1 MGIDRRTFVAGAGMA
16 DAGLLAGCSDGSR
29 KEARA
34 VSDPTTTTAGTA
46 PTTTTP
52 RSDPSTTT
60 AGSGGERRRP
70 NILFIY
76 ADQHRA
82 DVMGAAGNQLIATP
96 NLDRLAAEGLR
107 CTQVWTE
114 SPICQS
120 ARASLLSATY
130 PSRHGVLGNFAG
142 DSSPEWDTFPKA
154 LQQAGY
160 TTATIGKTHYS
171 EWPVERMNDSGEL
184 DVSAGGPP
192 TAEWIASFGFDHVVE
207 EFDKYV
213 HTGPFETPYTRFLAD
228 RGMLEPYQAAV
239 RAHFRA
245 TPQHWEG
252 FTSPLP
258 QELDLTSFLA
268 AEALTWIGQQGGE
281 KPWFLQLSF
290 VQPHVP
296 LMGDPVWAEHYANVD
311 IPRTAPAIPSST
323 HPDWSVHLAAMR
335 THSTSELLTDEFL
348 LAGARQ
354 YYAMVSLI
362 DQKVGELLAS
372 LEASGQLDDTMVIYA
387 SDHGEMLGDHGLMA
401 KLCFYKSSVRVPL
414 IVRPPGGMDPLVFD
428 GPVQAFDIAATMLDA
443 AGTRLDDTPARSLL
457 PVLAGADSHRDGAA
471 SMIRLVPIFPT
482 WVGVTNGAWR
492 ATFDNDSGD
501 LVELFDLEAD
511 PDEAINLWEAGPDNV
526 VSDLREQARQAAEA

>member
-1 MGIDRRTFVAGAGMA
+1 MAAAGTVAGCRTGG
-16 DAGLLAGCSDGSR
+16 DQEGSGS
-29 KEARA
+29 
-34 VSDPTTTTAGTA
+34 SDPASTS
-46 PTTTTP
+46 P
-52 RSDPSTTT
+52 RSDPASTTATSGPATTVPRPDPSTT
-60 AGSGGERRRP
+60 APEPGGRRKP

-82 DVMGAAGNQLIATP
+82 DVMGSAGNRLVSTP

-107 CTQVWTE
+107 CTNAWTE

-120 ARASLLSATY
+120 ARASMLSATY
-130 PSRHGVLGNFAG
+130 PTRHGVLGNFSG
-142 DSSPEWDTFPKA
+142 DSSPDWDTFPRA
-154 LQQAGY
+154 LQHAGY
-160 TTATIGKTHYS
+160 ATATIGKTHYS
-171 EWPVERMNDSGEL
+171 EWPVEQMDATGEL
-184 DVSAGGPP
+184 DLQSGGPP
-192 TAEWIASFGFDHVVE
+192 TAEWIGSFGFDHVVE

-213 HTGPFETPYTRFLAD
+213 HTGKYETPYMKFLAD
-228 RGMLEPYQAAV
+228 HGMLEPYV
-239 RAHFRA
+239 DSINAHYRD

-268 AEALTWIGQQGGE
+268 AEAEAWLGQQRDD

-296 LMGDPVWAEHYANVD
+296 LMGDPIWAEHYATVD
-311 IPRTAPAIPSST
+311 IPRTAPAIPTTT
-323 HPDWSVHLAAMR
+323 HPGWALHLAAMMK
-335 THSTSELLTDEFL
+335 HSRSPLLTDEFV

-362 DQKVGELLAS
+362 DQKVGDLLAG
-372 LEASGQLDDTMVIYA
+372 LEARGQLDDTLVIYA

-414 IVRPPGGMDPLVFD
+414 IVRPPGGIAPLVYD

-443 AGTRLDDTPARSLL
+443 AGTRLDDSPARSLL
-457 PVLAGADSHRDGAA
+457 PVVAGADSHRDGAA
-471 SMIRLVPIFPT
+471 SMIRLLPVFPT
-482 WVGVTNGAWR
+482 WVGVTDGAWR

-511 PDEAINLWEAGPDNV
+511 PDEATNLWETGPRRIVDR
-526 VSDLREQARQAAEA
+526 LRDQAREATGA